1 MYAKD
6 SWYLIN
12 HIEHEYKYPGRY
24 GARGEKRK
32 KKKKATPGQVAKQN
46 QYNREVRCRR
56 LLRNNFYPGDYWVTL
71 KNKSGARK
79 NMEEFVK
86 DMRKF
91 LREMR
96 KEYKARGGTLKFIYR
111 LEIGKRGGL
120 HAHIVINRMPGDAYT
135 DLIIRDAWR
144 KVTPDGSVDYT
155 TIREQGGGKDL
166 AAYITKQAGEEI
178 AGQMR
183 LFSKKDQKKLIRISS
198 SRNLDRAEPVRKVYR
213 HWTMKKVLEN
223 GPKPTPG
230 YYIDKDSIRAG
241 TNCFTGFSY
250 YKYTEVRIDQIDCR
264 RRGDPGGGHG

>member
-12 HIEHEYKYPGRY
+12 HIEHEYKYPGKY
-24 GARGEKRK
+24 GAKGEKRRK
-32 KKKKATPGQVAKQN
+32 KKKPTPEQVAKQN

-71 KNKSGARK
+71 KYRSGARK
-79 NMEEFVK
+79 CMEDFLK
-86 DMRKF
+86 DIRKF
-91 LREMR
+91 IRGMR
-96 KEYKARGGTLKFIYR
+96 REYKTRGEPLKFIYR
-111 LEIGKRGGL
+111 LEIGRRGGL
-120 HAHIVINRMPGDAYT
+120 HAHIVINRLPGDAYT
-135 DLIIRDAWR
+135 DLVIRDAWR

-178 AGQMR
+178 AGQMK
-183 LFSKKDQKKLIRISS
+183 LFTQKDQKRLIRISS
-198 SRNLDRAEPVRKVYR
+198 SRNLDRAEPMRKVYC
-213 HWTMKKVLEN
+213 HWTMKKILEN

-241 TNCFTGFSY
+241 VNRFTGFSY

-264 RRGDPGGGHG
+264 RRNQGGGHG

>member
-24 GARGEKRK
+24 GAKGEKRK
-32 KKKKATPGQVAKQN
+32 KKKKPTPEQVAKQN

-56 LLRNNFYPGDYWVTL
+56 LIRNNFYPGDYWVTL
-71 KNKSGARK
+71 KYKSGARK
-79 NMEEFVK
+79 GMEDFLK
-86 DMRKF
+86 DIRKF
-91 LREMR
+91 IRGMR
-96 KEYKARGGTLKFIYR
+96 REYKKRGEPLKFIYR

-120 HAHIVINRMPGDAYT
+120 HAHIIINRLPGKACT
-135 DLIIRDAWR
+135 DLIIRDAWQ

-178 AGQMR
+178 AGQMH
-183 LFSKKDQKKLIRISS
+183 LFSKKDQKRLVRISS

-213 HWTMKKVLEN
+213 HWTMKKILEN
-223 GPKPTPG
+223 GPEPTPG
-230 YYIDKDSIRAG
+230 YYIDEDSIRAG
-241 TNCFTGFSY
+241 INRFTGFTY
-250 YKYTEVRIDQIDCR
+250 YKYTEVRIDQLDCR
-264 RRGDPGGGHG
+264 WRGDPGGGHG

>member
-1 MYAKD
+1 MHVKD

-24 GARGEKRK
+24 GAKGEKRK
-32 KKKKATPGQVAKQN
+32 KKKKATPEQVAKQN
-46 QYNREVRCRR
+46 QYNREVRIRR

-71 KNKSGARK
+71 KYKSGVCK
-79 NMEEFVK
+79 CMEEFIK
-86 DMRKF
+86 DMRRF
-91 LREMR
+91 LRGMR
-96 KEYKARGGTLKFIYR
+96 REYKARGAPLKFIYR

-120 HAHIVINRMPGDAYT
+120 HAHIVINRLPGDAYT

-144 KVTPDGSVDYT
+144 KVTPEGSVDYT

-183 LFSKKDQKKLIRISS
+183 LFSQKDQKKLIRISS
-198 SRNLDRAEPVRKVYR
+198 SRNLDRAEPVRKIYR

-241 TNCFTGFSY
+241 VNRFTGFSY

-264 RRGDPGGGHG
+264 WRRDPGGGHG